1 MNWKLII
8 LSKRIF
14 EESWFRN
21 KILEGWFGMK
31 IDRVKAKKV
40 FDDYVK
46 NYNSNDEKIKLKID
60 ICLQSIII
68 PIILMKEK

>member
-1 MNWKLII
+1 
-8 LSKRIF
+8 
-14 EESWFRN
+14 
-21 KILEGWFGMK
+21 MK

-60 ICLQSIII
+60 HTYRVSDLC
-68 PIILMKEK
+68 E